1 MGLKHADGRQLTTKG
16 LEEMQS
22 CMNLQTA
29 VRWSLPSLPPP
40 LLTHTL

>member
-1 MGLKHADGRQLTTKG
+1 MGLKYADGRQLRTTG

-29 VRWSLPSLPPP
+29 VWRSLPSLLPP